1 MIIIWYVYYFK
12 LYSDFP
18 GSDLVAWSQVH
29 LIESDENECEW
40 GIEFDWYV
48 DVSIQLNFIHMLL
61 WIHLN
66 LLHMTYMWIYIQGC
80 CQRCCGRW
88 RFCQVTSQKYSFICI
103 DLYLSQNCHHLHLL
117 PFMTIK
123 YLCHHHHH
131 TYKIFFFSGAWPTEL
146 RVWKENLRRKMGF
159 QFQFFRFPSTRWDCV
174 IIRWVLWYVNQSGSG
189 DEKRQKHVDCSFA
202 KRALGTSQ
210 GRGEVC

>member
-1 MIIIWYVYYFK
+1 MIMINEYDQWLWSMIMINNHIWLYMILLWLWLIIILYVYYFK

-18 GSDLVAWSQVH
+18 GSDLAAWSQVH

-88 RFCQVTSQKYSFICI
+88 RFCQVTEIFI
-103 DLYLSQNCHHLHLL
+103 YMHWFVFVSELS
-117 PFMTIK
+117 
-123 YLCHHHHH
+123 
-131 TYKIFFFSGAWPTEL
+131 
-146 RVWKENLRRKMGF
+146 
-159 QFQFFRFPSTRWDCV
+159 PSSSSTFYD
-174 IIRWVLWYVNQSGSG
+174 NQISMSSSSS
-189 DEKRQKHVDCSFA
+189 HI
-202 KRALGTSQ
+202 
-210 GRGEVC
+210 

>member
-1 MIIIWYVYYFK
+1 MIMINNQIWLYMLLLRLWLIIIWYVYYFK

-29 LIESDENECEW
+29 LIESDANECEW

-103 DLYLSQNCHHLHLL
+103 DFLNLVFVSDLS
-117 PFMTIK
+117 
-123 YLCHHHHH
+123 
-131 TYKIFFFSGAWPTEL
+131 
-146 RVWKENLRRKMGF
+146 
-159 QFQFFRFPSTRWDCV
+159 PSSSSTFYD
-174 IIRWVLWYVNQSGSG
+174 NQISISSSSSSS
-189 DEKRQKHVDCSFA
+189 HI
-202 KRALGTSQ
+202 
-210 GRGEVC
+210 